1 MEKDTSVKTK
11 MLPQKACLAV
21 FMAAGF
27 LGLAGLCLAGR
38 TYLGGRNKNVM
49 AFLRAPE
56 KHPEYV
62 LDALSRCGE
71 APFLL
76 PSRGFVG
83 YLWDD
88 SFRLFHR
95 HQGIDIFAGTE
106 AGKTP
111 VYAPYDGFLTR
122 EEGWHSSL
130 IIRVPRDP
138 LQPDRQ
144 IWLYMTHMAD
154 ADGNSFIEGAFPP
167 GTYEKP
173 VFAGDLLGY
182 QGDYSGN
189 PVRPVGVHLHF
200 SIVQDDGAG
209 KYLNELDILNTLDPS
224 PYFGFELNAKSLKSS
239 EIPGCV
245 P

>member
-1 MEKDTSVKTK
+1 
-11 MLPQKACLAV
+11 
-21 FMAAGF
+21 MAAGF

-130 IIRVPRDP
+130 I
-138 LQPDRQ
+138 
-144 IWLYMTHMAD
+144 
-154 ADGNSFIEGAFPP
+154 
-167 GTYEKP
+167 
-173 VFAGDLLGY
+173 
-182 QGDYSGN
+182 
-189 PVRPVGVHLHF
+189 
-200 SIVQDDGAG
+200 
-209 KYLNELDILNTLDPS
+209 
-224 PYFGFELNAKSLKSS
+224 
-239 EIPGCV
+239 
-245 P
+245 